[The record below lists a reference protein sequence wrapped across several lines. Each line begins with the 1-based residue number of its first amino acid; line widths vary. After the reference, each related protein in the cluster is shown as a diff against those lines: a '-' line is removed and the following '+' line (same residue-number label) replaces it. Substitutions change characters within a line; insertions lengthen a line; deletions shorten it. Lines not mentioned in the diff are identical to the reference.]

1 MTNNFETLYQL
12 LFKSSV
18 NPSEH
23 MASPWL
29 YASSDRLNIPE
40 NLEKVGKW
48 CIFRGGDEIDAS
60 WEKIKDLCKNNK
72 IAMAKVASATSGAK
86 FNGIHVICVYT
97 LDYSNTSEVMEIR
110 ELLKKNGFTEDIGYK
125 RDIET
130 INGVYGEK
138 EWYYHDEAKKGM
150 VLIANAKSTKPVKT
164 TKKMK

>member
-29 YASSDRLNIPE
+29 YARSDVLNLPE
-40 NLEKVGKW
+40 SLEKVGKW
-48 CIFRGGDEIDAS
+48 CIFRDGGEIDAS
-60 WEKIKDLCKNNK
+60 WKKIKDLCKKNK
-72 IAMAKVASATSGAK
+72 IAMAKVASATSGARFK
-86 FNGIHVICVYT
+86 GVHVICVYT
-97 LDYSNTSEVMEIR
+97 LDYSDTADVIKIR
-110 ELLKKNGFTEDIGYK
+110 ELLRKNGFTENIGYK

-150 VLIANAKSTKPVKT
+150 ELLVNAATNKVFK
-164 TKKMK
+164 TKKK